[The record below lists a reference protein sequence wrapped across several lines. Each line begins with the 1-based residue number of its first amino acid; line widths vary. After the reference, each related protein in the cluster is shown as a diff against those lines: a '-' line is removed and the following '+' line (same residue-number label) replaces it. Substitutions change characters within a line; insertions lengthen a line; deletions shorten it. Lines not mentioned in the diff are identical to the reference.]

1 MIEIYLSM
9 PQAPNPTLEL
19 LEAVRELYAGIER
32 FDASTAEKLGVDRS
46 ALRAINAMER
56 GSINPGT
63 LSELLNLS
71 SGSVTALLDRLEKG
85 GHIER
90 QRSDGDGRRRSAR
103 LKTVTREQTHSH
115 YSRLGKSINDAFG
128 KLGQDEFQQSMFAI
142 RELARCFDTACAQG
156 VVEPNGNTDAA

>member
-9 PQAPNPTLEL
+9 PRAHNPTFEL

-32 FDASTAEKLGVDRS
+32 FDASVAEKLGVDRS

-56 GSINPGT
+56 GSIDPGT
-63 LSELLNLS
+63 LGELLNLS

-90 QRSDGDGRRRSAR
+90 QRSDGDGRRRNAC
-103 LKTVTREQTHSH
+103 LKPATREQSHSH
-115 YSRLGKSINDAFG
+115 YSRLGKSINGAFG

-142 RELARCFDTACAQG
+142 RELGRCFDEACAQS
-156 VVEPNGNTDAA
+156 VAEQNGNIDHT

>member
-1 MIEIYLSM
+1 M
-9 PQAPNPTLEL
+9 PRVPNPTFDL
-19 LEAVRELYAGIER
+19 LEAVRDLYAGIER

-63 LSELLNLS
+63 LGELLNLS

-90 QRSDGDGRRRSAR
+90 QRSDGDGRRRNAS
-103 LKTVTREQTHSH
+103 LKPVTREETHLH
-115 YSRLGKSINDAFG
+115 YSRLGKSINDTFG

-142 RELARCFDTACAQG
+142 RELARCFDKACAQG
-156 VVEPNGNTDAA
+156 VADPIGNIDAA